1 MAQDNLTAITPLDFS
16 GMANLRAQARVDPGD
31 STLTEAAQQFEA
43 LFVQMMLKSMRDAVP
58 QGGLFDSN
66 SLGMY
71 QEMHDQQIA
80 LDISRSG
87 GLGLAN
93 MIEAQ
98 MQGQGRAGPAAEA
111 GPELMNELP
120 LTDGAGEK

>member
-1 MAQDNLTAITPLDFS
+1 
-16 GMANLRAQARVDPGD
+16 MANLRAQAKLDPSD
-31 STLTEAAQQFEA
+31 STLTEVAQQFEA

-58 QGGLFDSN
+58 QGGLFDSD
-66 SLGMY
+66 SMGLY

-98 MQGQGRAGPAAEA
+98 MQGPERARPAPQA
-111 GPELMNELP
+111 GSEIPNEQAHI
-120 LTDGAGEK
+120 DGAGEN

>member
-1 MAQDNLTAITPLDFS
+1 MAQDNLTALTPLDFS
-16 GMANLRAQARVDPGD
+16 GMANLRAQARTDPSD
-31 STLTEAAQQFEA
+31 ATLTEAAQQFEA

-58 QGGLFDSN
+58 QSGLFDSN
-66 SLGMY
+66 SMGMY

-80 LDISRSG
+80 LDISRNG

-98 MQGQGRAGPAAEA
+98 MQGAGRTPSAPEA
-111 GPELMNELP
+111 GPEVSNAQALI
-120 LTDGAGEK
+120 DGADEK

>member
-1 MAQDNLTAITPLDFS
+1 MAIDNKTAVTPLDFS
-16 GMANLRAQARVDPGD
+16 GMASLRTQARVDPDEG
-31 STLTEAAQQFEA
+31 TVAEAAQQFEA

-58 QGGLFDSN
+58 DGGLFGSN
-66 SLGMY
+66 NMQTY

-87 GLGLAN
+87 GLGLAK

-98 MQGQGRAGPAAEA
+98 LQGGG
-111 GPELMNELP
+111 
-120 LTDGAGEK
+120 DG